1 MVLYTVKNGDT
12 LGAIAKRHG
21 VDIGRIKRMQ
31 PVAITNKNLIMTGDI
46 LAIPLSTEQMKQALP
61 VSYTVKAG
69 DTLGAIAKRYG
80 VTVADIQ
87 KRNNIVNP
95 NKIFPGQL
103 LSIK

>member
-46 LAIPLSTEQMKQALP
+46 LAIPATNPKPLEDILYM
-61 VSYTVKAG
+61 VKAG

-87 KRNNIVNP
+87 KRNNIANP

>member
-46 LAIPLSTEQMKQALP
+46 LAIPLTAEQMKQALP

-69 DTLGAIAKRYG
+69 DTLSAIAKKHNATTGYVQQMNG
-80 VTVADIQ
+80 IKDA
-87 KRNNIVNP
+87 
-95 NKIFPGQL
+95 NKIYPGQVL
-103 LSIK
+103 YI

>member
-1 MVLYTVKNGDT
+1 MILYTVKNGDT
-12 LGAIAKRHG
+12 LGAIAAKHG
-21 VDIGRIKRMQ
+21 VGVNNILRLQ
-31 PVAITNKNLIMTGDI
+31 PVAISNKNLIMPGDI
-46 LAIPLSTEQMKQALP
+46 ITFTANPKPLEDILYM
-61 VSYTVKAG
+61 VIAG

>member
-46 LAIPLSTEQMKQALP
+46 LAIPLTAEQMKQALP

-69 DTLGAIAKRYG
+69 DTLGAIARKHH
-80 VTVADIQ
+80 VTIGYIQ
-87 KRNNIVNP
+87 QMNGIKDP
-95 NKIFPGQL
+95 NKIYPGQVL
-103 LSIK
+103 YI

>member
-31 PVAITNKNLIMTGDI
+31 PVVIANKNMIATGDI
-46 LAIPLSTEQMKQALP
+46 LAIPAP
-61 VSYTVKAG
+61 VDDIVYKVKSG
-69 DTLGAIAKRYG
+69 DTLSAIAKRYG

-87 KRNNIVNP
+87 KRNNIANP

>member
-46 LAIPLSTEQMKQALP
+46 LAIPLTTEQMKQALP

-69 DTLGAIAKRYG
+69 DTLSAIAKKHH
-80 VTVADIQ
+80 VTTGYIQ
-87 KRNNIVNP
+87 QMNAIKDP
-95 NKIFPGQL
+95 NRIYAGQVL
-103 LSIK
+103 YI